1 MITDNVRAE
10 GQFDHTLLKAKLS
23 KQAVELGYHLL
34 ILAILSSS
42 FHPMW

>member
-10 GQFDHTLLKAKLS
+10 GEFDHTPLKAKVS
-23 KQAVELGYHLL
+23 KPAVELFYHLL

-42 FHPMW
+42 FHPVW